1 MPTITYMSIE
11 QAKQEMEHRMPSKY
25 DTTSEKLNEVWSNGF
40 AEDDY
45 GSCQEEGFA
54 AALIIKND
62 LFGIIEEDSQG
73 FVEYEVHKTEKE
85 ARDRWEDKVNHW
97 QGIFHP
103 EAAYA

>member
-1 MPTITYMSIE
+1 M
-11 QAKQEMEHRMPSKY
+11 KY
-25 DTTSEKLNEVWSNGF
+25 DSVSEKLNEVWMDGGQ
-40 AEDDY
+40 EDNY
-45 GSCQEEGFA
+45 GSCQEEGFS

-73 FVEYEVHKTEKE
+73 FITYEIHDSEKN
-85 ARDRWEDKVNHW
+85 ARERWEDMVNNW